1 MAKVETGLYYDFVRD
16 LFRILL
22 RKTVIEMLVTRILL
36 REMIIE
42 MLLVTGILLRKAVT
56 EMPTALCSF
65 VYYSIANSIK
75 QAQEL
80 QRTQETYVSKLI
92 VVSY

>member
-1 MAKVETGLYYDFVRD
+1 
-16 LFRILL
+16 
-22 RKTVIEMLVTRILL
+22 MLVTRILL
-36 REMIIE
+36 RETVIE
-42 MLLVTGILLRKAVT
+42 MLVTGILLRKAVT

-80 QRTQETYVSKLI
+80 QRTPGTYVSKLI